1 MADSDHDE
9 RVRTLNDF
17 FADKVPGMF
26 GLEITSC
33 DETGCAGRL
42 TVTDSLIAG
51 TGFLFA
57 PVVVGVADILSAFAT
72 SPHLPE
78 GASFTTVELKTNF
91 FASAKVGE
99 VVVGRAEPAHVGR
112 TTIVFDCTVTNE
124 TTGRTMALFRNT
136 QLVLLPRD

>member
-1 MADSDHDE
+1 MDE
-9 RVRTLNDF
+9 RVAGLNEY

-26 GLEITSC
+26 GLEVTSC
-33 DETGCAGRL
+33 DETGCEGRL
-42 TVTDSLIAG
+42 TVTDALIAG

-57 PVVVGVADILSAFAT
+57 PVVVGVADMLSAFGT

-91 FASAKVGE
+91 FASAESGE
-99 VVVGRAEPAHVGR
+99 VVHARAVPVHVGR

-136 QLVLLPRD
+136 QLVLLPR